1 VSGTWN
7 NNGGGSWSTAGN
19 WSGSLI
25 PTATNDTAL
34 FGPALSSGAA
44 TVTLDGSHT
53 LSGLAFNDTAGSYS
67 ITTGTGGNLTLVAT
81 SGAVTL
87 ANSGGSHSI
96 SASLALGSNLNVTTA
111 GGSKL
116 TISGPVTQ
124 INAGTSLGLSGSGTL
139 LLSGSDSYS
148 GGTTVSSG
156 TLDVNSAQA
165 LPTAG
170 LLVVGRNGRVVLGN
184 ITGAAELAA
193 ASPLTSESI
202 SLASVPA
209 VSSVDSSVAE
219 QASSPAVQ
227 TSVPVAAP
235 VSGSPAA
242 VPEPGTVL
250 LLLVGGVALAAWR
263 RQSRRHSAKV
273 IAKT

>member
-1 VSGTWN
+1 LFGSATTSGT
-7 NNGGGSWSTAGN
+7 
-19 WSGSLI
+19 
-25 PTATNDTAL
+25 
-34 FGPALSSGAA
+34 A

-53 LSGLAFNDTAGSYS
+53 LSGLTFNDTAGSYS

-96 SASLALGSNLNVTTA
+96 SASVALGSNLNVTTA
-111 GGSKL
+111 VGSKL
-116 TISGPVTQ
+116 AISGPVTQ
-124 INAGTSLGLSGSGTL
+124 VNTGTSLNLGGSGTL
-139 LLSGSDSYS
+139 VLSGSDSYS
-148 GGTTVSSG
+148 GGTTVNSG

-165 LPTAG
+165 LPRSG
-170 LLVVGRNGRVVLGN
+170 MLVVGRSGRVVLGN
-184 ITGAAELAA
+184 ITGAAEMVA

-227 TSVPVAAP
+227 VSVPTGAP
-235 VSGSPAA
+235 VSGGPAA

-250 LLLVGGVALAAWR
+250 LLLVGAAALAVWR
-263 RQSRRHSAKV
+263 RRNGRK
-273 IAKT
+273 